1 MEFHGDGGSVNHT
14 NLIQYIQNQ
23 LPGELTQ
30 LVNLQAELAQRQGA
44 LSAVADANADRTAAA
59 AQLKAA
65 QDQAAALLAET
76 TAENDASK
84 VKAAELKTREKALD
98 AQTTAFG
105 VSCKEREAELA
116 TREKA
121 ADARAAQQ
129 EQTQAN
135 LTALAAKLAADQTA
149 LDARVKTFQ
158 DKVAALS
165 A

>member
-1 MEFHGDGGSVNHT
+1 MDFYGDGGSINHT

-23 LPGELTQ
+23 LPNELTQ

-44 LSAVADANADRTAAA
+44 LSAVADANADRAAAA

-65 QDQAAALLAET
+65 QEQAASLLAEA

-84 VKAAELKTREKALD
+84 VKAAELKAREKALD

-105 VSCKEREAELA
+105 VASKAREDELTA
-116 TREKA
+116 REKA
-121 ADARAAQQ
+121 ADARATQQ

-135 LTALAAKLAADQTA
+135 LAALATKLAEDQAA